1 MLEILIADDDK
12 DAQNL
17 LGLYIN
23 KLGFKVH
30 YASNGIDALNKIN
43 ELNISIALLDWM
55 MPGMSGIEI
64 TQKIRESKIDRYVYI
79 IMVTGKSE
87 KDDTIEALHNGVDD
101 YIVKPFTFQELKVR
115 IFAAER
121 IIKLENKLKNAY
133 NKLYNE
139 SIHDVLT
146 GVLNRKALME
156 RIDDY
161 NNKNKSL
168 GIIMIDIDNFKII
181 NDTYGHLVGDQILK
195 EFSAIISNT
204 IRKSDFVG
212 RYGGEEFLA
221 VIPDLDVVEVKTIA
235 ERIRKNIESETFHIG
250 SLSLKITAS
259 LGVYVLTEKTKIEDA
274 IKLADDAL
282 YEAKKSGKNK
292 VIVY

>member
-79 IMVTGKSE
+79 ILVTGKSE

-115 IFAAER
+115 LFAAER

-156 RIDDY
+156 KIDDY

-168 GIIMIDIDNFKII
+168 GIIMIDIDNFKVI

-195 EFSAIISNT
+195 EFTAIISNT

-221 VIPDLDVVEVKTIA
+221 VIPDLDVDEVKTIA
-235 ERIRKNIESETFHIG
+235 ERIRKNIESEIFHIG

-282 YEAKKSGKNK
+282 YEAKKSGKNR
-292 VIVY
+292 VIVH

>member
-64 TQKIRESKIDRYVYI
+64 TQKIRESKIDRYIYI

-168 GIIMIDIDNFKII
+168 GIIMIDIDNFKVI

-195 EFSAIISNT
+195 EFTAIISNT

-221 VIPDLDVVEVKTIA
+221 VIPDLDVDEVKAIA
-235 ERIRKNIESETFHIG
+235 ERIRKNIESEIFHIG

-259 LGVYVLTEKTKIEDA
+259 LGVYVLTEKSKIEDA

-282 YEAKKSGKNK
+282 YEAKKSGKNR
-292 VIVY
+292 VIVH

>member
-43 ELNISIALLDWM
+43 GLNISIALLDWM

-64 TQKIRESKIDRYVYI
+64 TQKIRESKIDRYIYI

-168 GIIMIDIDNFKII
+168 GIIMIAAV
-181 NDTYGHLVGDQILK
+181 TP
-195 EFSAIISNT
+195 
-204 IRKSDFVG
+204 
-212 RYGGEEFLA
+212 FLYKKCYLTG
-221 VIPDLDVVEVKTIA
+221 IYSCQCLQDVV
-235 ERIRKNIESETFHIG
+235 
-250 SLSLKITAS
+250 L
-259 LGVYVLTEKTKIEDA
+259 
-274 IKLADDAL
+274 
-282 YEAKKSGKNK
+282 
-292 VIVY
+292 

>member
-156 RIDDY
+156 KIEDY

-168 GIIMIDIDNFKII
+168 GIIMIDIDNFKVI

-221 VIPDLDVVEVKTIA
+221 VIPDLDVIEVKTIA

>member
-156 RIDDY
+156 KIDDY

-195 EFSAIISNT
+195 EFTAIISNT

-221 VIPDLDVVEVKTIA
+221 VIPDLDVDEVKTIA

-292 VIVY
+292 VIIY

>member
-1 MLEILIADDDK
+1 
-12 DAQNL
+12 
-17 LGLYIN
+17 
-23 KLGFKVH
+23 
-30 YASNGIDALNKIN
+30 
-43 ELNISIALLDWM
+43 LLDWM

-79 IMVTGKSE
+79 ILVTGKSE

-115 IFAAER
+115 LFAAER

-156 RIDDY
+156 KIDDY

-168 GIIMIDIDNFKII
+168 GIIMIDIDNFKVI

-195 EFSAIISNT
+195 EFTAIISNT

-221 VIPDLDVVEVKTIA
+221 VIPDLDVDEVKTIA
-235 ERIRKNIESETFHIG
+235 ERIRKNIESEIFHIG

-259 LGVYVLTEKTKIEDA
+259 LGVYVLTEKSKIEDA

-282 YEAKKSGKNK
+282 YEAKKSGKNR
-292 VIVY
+292 VIVH

>member
-43 ELNISIALLDWM
+43 GLNISIALLDWM

-64 TQKIRESKIDRYVYI
+64 TQKIRESKIDRYIYI

-168 GIIMIDIDNFKII
+168 GIIMIDIDNFKVI

-195 EFSAIISNT
+195 EFTAIISNT

-221 VIPDLDVVEVKTIA
+221 VIPDLDVDEVKTIA

-259 LGVYVLTEKTKIEDA
+259 LGVYVLTEKSKIEDA

-282 YEAKKSGKNK
+282 YEAKKSGKNR
-292 VIVY
+292 VIVH

>member
-1 MLEILIADDDK
+1 
-12 DAQNL
+12 
-17 LGLYIN
+17 
-23 KLGFKVH
+23 
-30 YASNGIDALNKIN
+30 
-43 ELNISIALLDWM
+43 
-55 MPGMSGIEI
+55 MSGIEI

-79 IMVTGKSE
+79 ILVTGKSE

-156 RIDDY
+156 KIEDY

-168 GIIMIDIDNFKII
+168 GIIMIDIDNFKVI

-221 VIPDLDVVEVKTIA
+221 VIPDLDVIEVKTIA